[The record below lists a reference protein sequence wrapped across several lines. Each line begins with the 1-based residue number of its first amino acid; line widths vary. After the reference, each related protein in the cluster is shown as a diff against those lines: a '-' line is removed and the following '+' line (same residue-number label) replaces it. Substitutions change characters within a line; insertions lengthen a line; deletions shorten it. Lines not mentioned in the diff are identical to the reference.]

1 MNSQKIIPI
10 VITVAVVLLLAISAL
25 NPFVII
31 NAGERG
37 VTRTFGKI
45 SSHVRSEGLTLKTPF
60 IDEIYVINVRP
71 QTVEGDA
78 QTYTKDNQPID
89 IKFNVIYSIPET
101 NLPLTL
107 KRYEGAP
114 YEKFAHPKIMD
125 AIKAIGGKYTASE
138 FITRREAVK
147 RDLVTLAREVV
158 MDIDTKLPSINI
170 IDIPITN
177 VDFDDEYETA
187 IKAKQVMQQ
196 KAQQKQYE
204 RQAAEADAQ
213 MIVIKAQADAKSIA
227 IKADALKKS
236 SQLVQLEQIN
246 MMKEKWDG
254 KLPQTMVVGPSG
266 SMILPMK

>member
-1 MNSQKIIPI
+1 MDNKKISLII
-10 VITVAVVLLLAISAL
+10 GFFVFFVVVAAL

-31 NAGERG
+31 NAGEKG
-37 VTRTFGKI
+37 VIRTFGRI
-45 SSHVRSEGLTLKTPF
+45 SNHVRNEGLGLRVPI
-60 IDEIYVINVRP
+60 IDQLYVINVRP

-89 IKFNVIYSIPET
+89 IKYNVIYSIPESS
-101 NLPLTL
+101 LPTTL
-107 KRYEGAP
+107 KRYEGIP
-114 YEKFAHPKIMD
+114 YERFAAPKIID

-138 FITRREAVK
+138 FVTKREAVK
-147 RDLVTLAREVV
+147 RDLVELAREVV
-158 MDIDTKLPSINI
+158 VDNGTNLPAIRI

-204 RQAAEADAQ
+204 LQAAQQDAQ
-213 MIVIKAQADAKSIA
+213 IVLTRAQADAKSIS
-227 IKADALKKS
+227 IKAEALKKS
-236 SQLVQLEQIN
+236 SQLIQLEQIN

-254 KLPQTMVVGPSG
+254 KLPDTMVTGPSV
-266 SMILPMK
+266 SMILPIK

>member
-1 MNSQKIIPI
+1 MQKLSGFIVPAII
-10 VITVAVVLLLAISAL
+10 LAAIGIMAL
-25 NPFVII
+25 NPFVVI

-45 SSHVRSEGLTLKTPF
+45 SPNVRSEGLSLKTPF

-78 QTYTKDNQPID
+78 QTYTMDNQPID

-101 NLPLTL
+101 DLSLTL
-107 KRYEGAP
+107 KRYQGAP
-114 YEKFAHPKIMD
+114 YERFAYPKIMD

-138 FITRREAVK
+138 FVTKREAVK
-147 RDLVTLAREVV
+147 RDLVELSRKVV
-158 MDIDTKLPSINI
+158 IDEETKLPAINV

-177 VDFDDEYETA
+177 VDFDDEYEAA

-204 RQAAEADAQ
+204 QQAAQADAR
-213 MIVIKAQADAKSIA
+213 MIVIKAEADAKSIA

-246 MMKEKWDG
+246 MMKDKWDG
-254 KLPQTMVVGPSG
+254 KLPATMVVGPSG